1 MEKLINIIASEYSK
15 YEKNPDIL
23 FELQKIIEGLPS
35 VLELQGKQHER
46 RKIPNAILKKKV
58 MGFLNHPDNQY
69 FYINST
75 DSFVKYDGKHYII
88 NNEDDIWHAIYTY
101 LKGCNADLKQQ
112 VKNNV
117 IKYIKTKSIFKSI
130 PESKTIQDV
139 IKFLYPL
146 IFSSKEEAKYF
157 LSIIGDNITGN
168 KINSASIIHYLS
180 YESKSFVDA
189 IYNNIHDYVDIGY
202 FPTIK
207 WRCYRH
213 NFQHCRML
221 KFNKTVISNDCW
233 NLFIKNN
240 ILDIVAVAAHYSERY
255 NGSENYVTQH
265 LLDAKIKNHIFYLK
279 DKTEDDVVNDF
290 VKAYIFKLPENNTQ
304 IVLPVSWDMVYFV
317 WKMYLAENNYPNF
330 LFIEPLK
337 KNIKSKFDFDEYQNV
352 FTSVSSHAFDKII
365 KLQSFWRE
373 TIMNEDQ
380 PFCDYEIGE
389 ICNLYRQ
396 WLHNEDTNL
405 LIDQETMISVLQHFY
420 PKIFI
425 MDNKYV
431 KNIKCNLWC
440 KWQDINLW
448 IDHYKTI
455 YDKEILTIS
464 ISALY
469 HLYCNFKKN
478 SVGQNNSVSKD
489 YFTKYLK
496 SIISLKFFDENLL
509 NQSYFD

>member
-35 VLELQGKQHER
+35 VLELQGKQHEG

-180 YESKSFVDA
+180 YESISFVDA

-255 NGSENYVTQH
+255 NGSENYVTQR

-337 KNIKSKFDFDEYQNV
+337 KNIKSNF
-352 FTSVSSHAFDKII
+352 
-365 KLQSFWRE
+365 
-373 TIMNEDQ
+373 
-380 PFCDYEIGE
+380 
-389 ICNLYRQ
+389 
-396 WLHNEDTNL
+396 L
-405 LIDQETMISVLQHFY
+405 LM
-420 PKIFI
+420 K
-425 MDNKYV
+425 
-431 KNIKCNLWC
+431 
-440 KWQDINLW
+440 
-448 IDHYKTI
+448 
-455 YDKEILTIS
+455 
-464 ISALY
+464 
-469 HLYCNFKKN
+469 
-478 SVGQNNSVSKD
+478 
-489 YFTKYLK
+489 
-496 SIISLKFFDENLL
+496 
-509 NQSYFD
+509 